1 MSRLILQGL
10 EARQR
15 EGRPIRVGVMGAGEF
30 GRALVTQLAQAPG
43 MLPAAVADLDPD
55 LARAALRAAGYRPE
69 ELRAAESAA
78 AGRDAVAAGAPV
90 VLPDGA
96 LLADLP
102 LDVVVDST
110 GSAEAGAAV
119 GARCLRAGQ
128 HLVMVNVE
136 ADVTVGAALRRLADA
151 AGVVYTLADGDQPS
165 LICTLADWA
174 ASLGLTVLSGGKGTA
189 LYPPDHP
196 RRREVEAAPE
206 PNLTGVAYM
215 DGTKSQ
221 IEMAAAANALGW
233 GIDVRGLHHPSAR
246 LEEVATLFGPRD
258 AGGLFARTPVID
270 FVNCRSADGETEIE
284 PHLGHGVFV
293 VATGH
298 PEALRAMGSKGV
310 PLSADGTRAL
320 LWRPFHLVG
329 VETPFSVAQA
339 VLFGA
344 ATGSPLPEPSVEV
357 VAVAKGDLPAGA
369 LLDGIGG
376 RAVRGEAEAAPAAA
390 AERLLPIGLADGVRL
405 ARAVPAG
412 TALTF
417 DHLVAPGRSACW
429 RLRAEHGL
437 LPPAL
442 PGPPA

>member
-1 MSRLILQGL
+1 MSRLILRGL

-15 EGRPIRVGVMGAGEF
+15 EGRPVRVGVMGAGEF

-43 MLPAAVADLDPD
+43 MLPAAVADLDPR
-55 LARAALRAAGYRPE
+55 LAHEALLAAGYRPE
-69 ELRAAESAA
+69 QIREAGSGA
-78 AGRDAVAAGAPV
+78 AGRDAVAAGGPV

-110 GSAEAGAAV
+110 GSAVAGADV

-136 ADVTVGAALRRLADA
+136 ADVTAGAALRRIADT

-174 ASLGLTVLSGGKGTA
+174 TSLGLEVLSGGKGTA

-196 RRREVEAAPE
+196 RRREVETAPL

-215 DGTKSQ
+215 DGSKSQ
-221 IEMAAAANALGW
+221 IEMAAAANVLGW

-246 LEEVATLFGPRD
+246 LEEVATLFGPRES
-258 AGGLFARTPVID
+258 GGLFARTPVID

-298 PEALRAMGSKGV
+298 PEALRAMGHKGV
-310 PLSADGTRAL
+310 PLSADGSRAL

-339 VLFGA
+339 ALFGV
-344 ATGSPLPEPSVEV
+344 ATASPLPAPSVEV
-357 VAVAKGDLPAGA
+357 IAVAKGDLPAGA
-369 LLDGIGG
+369 QLDGIGG
-376 RAVRGEAEAAPAAA
+376 RAVRGEAESAAVATAS
-390 AERLLPIGLADGVRL
+390 RLLPIGLADGVRL

-412 TALTF
+412 TPLTY
-417 DHLVAPGRSACW
+417 DHLEAPGESACW
-429 RLRAEHGL
+429 RLRGEHGL
-437 LPPAL
+437 LAAAPA
-442 PGPPA
+442 P